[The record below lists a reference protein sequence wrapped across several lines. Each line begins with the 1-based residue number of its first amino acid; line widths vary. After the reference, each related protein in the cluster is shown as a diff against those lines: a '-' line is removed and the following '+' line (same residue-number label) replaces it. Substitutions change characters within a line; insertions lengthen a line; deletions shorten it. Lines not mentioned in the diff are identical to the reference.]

1 LIVDYQF
8 YLSLWGYN
16 RYNTHIMKYI
26 MKYFLFMLFS
36 LFSISSFSGESKENE
51 LLRRLVATEGE
62 DKLKILHQL
71 Q

>member
-1 LIVDYQF
+1 
-8 YLSLWGYN
+8 
-16 RYNTHIMKYI
+16 
-26 MKYFLFMLFS
+26 MLFS